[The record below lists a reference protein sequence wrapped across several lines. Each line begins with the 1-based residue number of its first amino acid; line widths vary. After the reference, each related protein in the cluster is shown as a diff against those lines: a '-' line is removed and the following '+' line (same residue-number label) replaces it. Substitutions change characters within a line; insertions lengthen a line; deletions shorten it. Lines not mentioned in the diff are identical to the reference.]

1 MSFDTLIKR
10 FIGRR
15 SFWKG
20 TQLTFA
26 SLKCAFVVNQL
37 QWNMVHQ
44 IVDVEL
50 LILKS

>member
-26 SLKCAFVVNQL
+26 SLKCAFVVNQFTMEYGTP
-37 QWNMVHQ
+37 N
-44 IVDVEL
+44 
-50 LILKS
+50 SGC